1 MRRYNIIIA
10 HTLTHT
16 WYFSLSTYICI
27 YMYIRPGSSVGI
39 SFLVHIPF
47 YLTMMTSSNGMFF
60 RVTGPLCGEFT
71 GHRWITLTKASDA
84 EFDVFF
90 DMRLNKQL
98 SKQSGR
104 RWFETPLRSLWHR
117 CSVYIIYTAAFAITL
132 RPYVQYKK
140 KLYVLQLPPWVLYL
154 SLYVPSNGCASYLLL
169 FWVTH
174 IVVHSM
180 LPLQELYGT
189 A

>member
-1 MRRYNIIIA
+1 
-10 HTLTHT
+10 
-16 WYFSLSTYICI
+16 
-27 YMYIRPGSSVGI
+27 MYIRPGSSVWI

-47 YLTMMTSSNGMFF
+47 YLTMITSSNGMFF

-90 DMRLNKQL
+90 DMCLNKQL

-117 CSVYIIYTAAFAITL
+117 CSVYVIYTAAFAITL

-140 KLYVLQLPPWVLYL
+140 KTIRITTTTVGVISIIICAVQRLRVIPSFVLGYT
-154 SLYVPSNGCASYLLL
+154 YRC
-169 FWVTH
+169 T
-174 IVVHSM
+174 
-180 LPLQELYGT
+180 
-189 A
+189 